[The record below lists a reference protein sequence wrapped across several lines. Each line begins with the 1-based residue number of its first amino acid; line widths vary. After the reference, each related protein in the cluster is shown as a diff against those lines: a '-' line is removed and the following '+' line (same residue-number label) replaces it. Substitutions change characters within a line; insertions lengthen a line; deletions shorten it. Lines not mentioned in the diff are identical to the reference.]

1 MSAAKLKEKNEAGF
15 YEIRMESIGGLGA
28 NLAGKMMAEAAILGD
43 GFNGSNFASY
53 GSEKKGTPVK
63 SFVRVADPST
73 EIRVSAPVEEPHMV
87 AIFHE
92 ALNETLPVLAGLP
105 AKATV
110 VVNTG
115 KSPDEVRD
123 FLKIP
128 SGRVVCIDAMKI
140 AVEEKVKL
148 NTVMMGAMTKASDF
162 LVPENVKG
170 AIRKNFEKK
179 YPRLVDSNL
188 KAFDRGFSEITEKIF
203 PPDGKFQSVPY
214 EMAGVKL
221 GYENAPIGG
230 VLPAPGSSRLKD
242 LSASR
247 EGYVPFYKRSEC
259 TDCGTCDVVCPDM
272 CFVWTDG
279 EDKKG
284 RPAKVLKGIDYR
296 YCKGCLRC
304 VAACPVDAIERA
316 LERDVDVKGLRV
328 AQFE

>member
-1 MSAAKLKEKNEAGF
+1 MSKPKLKEKNEAGF

-63 SFVRVADPST
+63 SFLRVADPEK
-73 EIRVSAPVEEPHMV
+73 EIRVSAPVEEPHLV
-87 AIFHE
+87 AVFHE

-105 AKATV
+105 AGAVV

-115 KSPDEVRD
+115 KTPDEVRD
-123 FLKIP
+123 ALKIP
-128 SGRVVCIDAMKI
+128 SGRVVCVDAMKI
-140 AVEEKVKL
+140 SVEEKVKL
-148 NTVMMGAMTKASDF
+148 NTVMMGAITQASGFLNPDNVKAS
-162 LVPENVKG
+162 
-170 AIRKNFEKK
+170 IQKNFQKK

-188 KAFDRGFSEITEKIF
+188 KAFDRGFSETTEKVF
-203 PPDGKFQSVPY
+203 PPDGRY
-214 EMAGVKL
+214 EAMPFERAGTRL

-230 VLPAPGSSRLKD
+230 VLPAPGSSRQKD

-247 EGYVPFYKRSEC
+247 EGYVPLYDREKC

-272 CFVWTDG
+272 CFAWADG
-279 EDKKG
+279 KDKKG
-284 RPAKVLKGIDYR
+284 RPAQVLVGIDYR

-304 VAACPVDAIERA
+304 VEACPADAIERV
-316 LERDVDVKGLRV
+316 LERDVDVNALRV
-328 AQFE
+328 ARFE